1 MCVKYRVTASV
12 RWWGFMGRI
21 PSTCACAR
29 CRGTGSTREVI
40 RKGFNQSSTKS
51 ATGKCISGA
60 YWPKHLWLSKLEC
73 KYPMGAIAT
82 P

>member
-29 CRGTGSTREVI
+29 CRGTGSTRELHHQ
-40 RKGFNQSSTKS
+40 KQSVQ
-51 ATGKCISGA
+51 CIA
-60 YWPKHLWLSKLEC
+60 LHAVLNLSP
-73 KYPMGAIAT
+73 YT
-82 P
+82 